1 MNETWQPGLGVAL
14 RLTFS
19 GFAFVG
25 DLNHIEIIIIDKSEL
40 LKLGI
45 LKK

>member
-1 MNETWQPGLGVAL
+1 MRFLFLAQTYQVVNLMLFYILVYLHT
-14 RLTFS
+14 
-19 GFAFVG
+19 
-25 DLNHIEIIIIDKSEL
+25 IEIIIIDKSEL